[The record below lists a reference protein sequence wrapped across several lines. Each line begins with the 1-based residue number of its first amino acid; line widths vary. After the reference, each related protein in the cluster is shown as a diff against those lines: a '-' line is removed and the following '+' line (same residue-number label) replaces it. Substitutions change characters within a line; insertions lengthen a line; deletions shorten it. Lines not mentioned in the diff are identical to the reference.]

1 MARTAFKL
9 TGKWKQFRRALDPRV
24 FEKTSRQHI
33 RRATGINALLAVKT
47 IRDVIGKGEVKP
59 NAELS
64 VAIKGS
70 GKRPLVDTGDMR
82 QAVTHKM
89 IDDFTAFVGVLKTS
103 GLYNIAYTVHE
114 RVVIPVTKKMRAM
127 FYYLWLASL
136 FMRGLRDKPI
146 ILTGRAAELWLE
158 FEGPWRKLDK
168 PAIIN
173 PSRPFIKIA
182 FDDPV
187 LHKHVRR
194 NWEQA
199 IMATLRELAR

>member
-1 MARTAFKL
+1 MARTAFKK
-9 TGKWKQFRRALDPRV
+9 TGKWKQLRRALDPRV
-24 FEKTSRQHI
+24 FERTSRHHI

-47 IRDVIGKGEVKP
+47 IRDVIGKGDVKP

-64 VAIKGS
+64 VAIKGA
-70 GKRPLVDTGDMR
+70 GKRPLVDSGDMR

-103 GLYNIAYTVHE
+103 GMYNIAYTVHE

-127 FYYLWLASL
+127 FYYLWLKGH
-136 FMRGLRDKPI
+136 RPEIK
-146 ILTGRAAELWLE
+146 LTGRAAELWE
-158 FEGPWRKLDK
+158 RFKGPWRKLDK

-173 PSRPFIKIA
+173 PKRPFFEIA
-182 FDDPV
+182 FDDPS
-187 LHKHVRR
+187 LHKHVQR

-199 IMATLRELAR
+199 VMKTLRELVR